1 MDKSKR
7 IIACMTGTRA
17 DYPRVKSVLR
27 EISSRP
33 NLELKLIV
41 TGMHLLKKF
50 GYTVKEIEQDGFD
63 IAAKV
68 NMYSDDDSPYGM
80 AKASARCVDGIADA
94 LNKIKPDIFLITV
107 DRVET
112 LAAAQT
118 AALMNI
124 PTAHIQ
130 GGEVTG
136 TIDESIR
143 HAVTKLSHI
152 HFPATEDA
160 AERII
165 KMGEDLNNV
174 HTVGCPYLDIV
185 RTLKYRTKEE
195 LAVDY
200 DFNPELPLI
209 IFVQH
214 PVTTE
219 YGHALEQISISI
231 KALKKLHETE
241 IIALYSNADAGGR
254 EIIATMKKNHQF
266 HVFPNVDSKDFLSLL
281 KHADVMVG
289 NSSTGIREAP
299 SFQLP
304 VVNIGTRQNGRLRS
318 ENVID
323 VPHDVEAI
331 IRAIKK
337 ALYEENFKKAVR
349 QVINPYGDGYSAKRI
364 VDILERVDLSP
375 KLIQKRIT
383 Y

>member
-1 MDKSKR
+1 MAKPNRS
-7 IIACMTGTRA
+7 ITCMTGTRA

-50 GYTVKEIEQDGFD
+50 GYTIEEIEQDGFY
-63 IAAKV
+63 IAEKI

-80 AKASARCVDGIADA
+80 AKAAARCIDGIADA

-112 LAAAQT
+112 LAAAQA

-124 PTAHIQ
+124 PIAHIQ

-152 HFPATEDA
+152 HFPATSDA

-165 KMGEDLNNV
+165 KMGEDPNNV
-174 HTVGCPYLDIV
+174 HTVGCPYLDII

-200 DFNPELPLI
+200 GFNPELPLI
-209 IFVQH
+209 IFSQH

-219 YGHALEQISISI
+219 YGHALEQISTSI
-231 KALKKLHETE
+231 EALNKFHKTE
-241 IIALYSNADAGGR
+241 D
-254 EIIATMKKNHQF
+254 
-266 HVFPNVDSKDFLSLL
+266 
-281 KHADVMVG
+281 
-289 NSSTGIREAP
+289 
-299 SFQLP
+299 
-304 VVNIGTRQNGRLRS
+304 
-318 ENVID
+318 
-323 VPHDVEAI
+323 
-331 IRAIKK
+331 
-337 ALYEENFKKAVR
+337 
-349 QVINPYGDGYSAKRI
+349 I
-364 VDILERVDLSP
+364 VD
-375 KLIQKRIT
+375 
-383 Y
+383 

>member
-7 IIACMTGTRA
+7 IITCMTGTRA

-33 NLELKLIV
+33 NLVLKLIV

-50 GYTVKEIEQDGFD
+50 GYTIKEIEQDGFY
-63 IAAKV
+63 IATKV

-80 AKASARCVDGIADA
+80 AKAAARCSDGIADA

-112 LAAAQT
+112 LAAAQA

-124 PTAHIQ
+124 LIAHIQ

-165 KMGEDLNNV
+165 KMGEDPNNV
-174 HTVGCPYLDIV
+174 HTVGCPYLDII
-185 RTLKYRTKEE
+185 RTLKYRTREE

-200 DFNPELPLI
+200 GFNPELPLI

-219 YGHALEQISISI
+219 YGLALEQISTSI
-231 KALKKLHETE
+231 EALKKFQEIE
-241 IIALYSNADAGGR
+241 IIAIYSNADAGAR
-254 EIIATMKKNHQF
+254 EIISAMKKNPQF
-266 HVFPNVDSKDFLSLL
+266 HIFPSIDSKDFLSIL
-281 KHADVMVG
+281 KHADVLVG

-299 SFQLP
+299 SFQLS
-304 VVNIGTRQNGRLRS
+304 VVNIGTRQNGRLRAG
-318 ENVID
+318 NVID

-337 ALYEENFKKAVR
+337 ALYDEDFKKIVK
-349 QVINPYGDGYSAKRI
+349 QVTNPYGDGHSAKRI
-364 VDILERVDLSP
+364 VDILEKVDLSP